1 MKTKR
6 ALFFIFIF
14 TISLLIP
21 FGVIKAKDYSIPQVN
36 IDVTIN
42 KDGSANF
49 IEKRTFKLDGSFTFG
64 YYDLPKSG
72 YGRIESFAVYES
84 GKDGKETKLSQEVEE
99 NSVNYRVKYFYNA
112 NNEEKTFIYR
122 YKLSGLIKAYK
133 DYGEFYWKLQG
144 SGWDKKIGKF
154 ESKIKFLTPIDKDAY
169 LVWAHG
175 PLWGEITKIDEQT
188 VGLTV
193 KNVPPNT
200 FIEIRILIPI
210 NYFENV
216 EIIDASIKNNAIS
229 EEKNWALKANAER
242 TAARIALY
250 IPLAGFIA
258 FLIILWFFYKK
269 YGAEYKRPK
278 NYVYYREIPSDI
290 PPAVLGYL
298 INFGDIRTE
307 YIVATLMDLI
317 HRKFMDIETIDEK
330 KKRYLLNRL
339 PNNEQLNEYEEI
351 LLNKIIFDKSQS
363 TEISELNKKF
373 NKSPSHYAKLFEDF
387 EEKIGE
393 KSKEYDFFDQVSAG
407 KGNLIT
413 GFSIFIGI
421 LSLVLGGLF
430 KNPAFY
436 SWIMLVPIYI
446 IVGTKAIPRRSVKGK
461 EEYDKW
467 MAFKRYLSD
476 FSNLKE
482 YGPKS
487 VVIWE
492 EYLIYG
498 IILGV
503 SRNVIKALK
512 LYLPVLGDLNNGTFI
527 YFASRSSLSNFD
539 RAFYSLNSS
548 LTSSA
553 VILSST
559 YATSKSHSSSWSGSG
574 GGFSGGGGGGGGGS
588 GGGMG

>member
-1 MKTKR
+1 MKIKS
-6 ALFFIFIF
+6 ALFFVIFV

-21 FGVIKAKDYSIPQVN
+21 FRATNAKDYSIPEVY

-42 KDGSANF
+42 KDGSADF
-49 IEKRTFKLDGSFTFG
+49 IEKRTFSLNDSFTYG
-64 YYDLPKSG
+64 YYDLPKKG
-72 YGRIESFAVYES
+72 YGRIESFTVSEL
-84 GKDGKETKLSQEVEE
+84 GKDGKETKVSQEVEE
-99 NSVNYRVKYFYNA
+99 NNVNYKVKYFYTA
-112 NNEEKTFIYR
+112 YNEEKTFIYR
-122 YKLSGLIKAYK
+122 YKLSGVVKAYK

-144 SGWDKKIGKF
+144 SGWDKKIGNF
-154 ESKIKFLTPIDKDAY
+154 QSKIKFLTPIDKDSY
-169 LVWAHG
+169 YVWAHG
-175 PLWGEITKIDEQT
+175 PLWGEIKKIDGKT
-188 VGLTV
+188 VSLTV
-193 KNVPPNT
+193 NNVPPNT
-200 FIEIRILIPI
+200 FIEARILIPI

-216 EIIDASIKNNAIS
+216 EIIDASMKDKVIS

-242 TAARIALY
+242 KAARISLY
-250 IPLAGFIA
+250 IPLAGFLI

-269 YGAEYKRPK
+269 YGAEYKHSK
-278 NYVYYREIPSDI
+278 NYFYYREIPSDI

-298 INFGDIRTE
+298 INFGDIRVE

-317 HRKFMDIETIDEK
+317 HRKFIDIEMIDEK
-330 KKRYLLNRL
+330 KKRYLLERL
-339 PNNEQLNEYEEI
+339 PNNEQLNDYEDI
-351 LLNKIIFDKSQS
+351 LLNKIIFDKSQT

-373 NKSPSHYAKLFEDF
+373 NKSPSHFAKLFEDL

-407 KGNLIT
+407 KGSLIT
-413 GFSIFIGI
+413 GFSIVIGI
-421 LSLVLGGLF
+421 LSLVLGGIF

-436 SWIMLVPIYI
+436 SWITLVPIYMF
-446 IVGTKAIPRRSVKGK
+446 VGIKAIPRRSVKGK

-467 MAFKRYLSD
+467 MAFKRYLND

-492 EYLIYG
+492 KYLIYG

-503 SRNVIKALK
+503 SRKVIKALK
-512 LYLPVLGDLNNGTFI
+512 IYLPVLGDLNNGTFI
-527 YFASRSSLSNFD
+527 YFASQSSLSNFD

-548 LTSSA
+548 LTSA
-553 VILSST
+553 AIILSST
-559 YATSKSHSSSWSGSG
+559 YSTSKSHSSSWSGGG